1 MSPSCPRCGGE
12 VRPPDLMQSQWRCD
26 IHGQVSPLHCP
37 ARISAEIVV
46 AVGERVREGK
56 GDPVPVWCPWPL
68 PRGWTVTGIAW
79 AGDDRVGPRATAVC
93 VSGPAP
99 LGDGPA
105 DAVFVAEDPGVGL
118 GPALAGSPGPDPGP
132 SFPLAVQQHPAP
144 AKVWVE
150 GHPTPLWPVESPPDR
165 SAYAG
170 EARGVWL
177 YAITWPA
184 PAGYLLAESIVLR
197 DLALSVPAELVFG
210 APSGRLRPRLVQR

>member
-1 MSPSCPRCGGE
+1 
-12 VRPPDLMQSQWRCD
+12 MQSQWRCA

-37 ARISAEIVV
+37 DHISTDIVV
-46 AVGERVREGK
+46 AVSERAQRVRGGNGE
-56 GDPVPVWCPWPL
+56 PVPVWCPWPL

-79 AGDDRVGPRATAVC
+79 AGDDRTGPRATAIC

-105 DAVFVAEDPGVGL
+105 DAVFVAEEPGVGF

-132 SFPLAVQQHPAP
+132 SFPLAVQQNPAP
-144 AKVWVE
+144 AKVRVE
-150 GHPTPLWPVESPPDR
+150 GHPTPLWPVEAPPDR

-177 YAITWPA
+177 YAIAWPA
-184 PAGYLLAESIVLR
+184 PAGYLLAEPIVLH
-197 DLALSVPAELVFG
+197 DLALSIPAELVFG
-210 APSGRLRPRLVQR
+210 APSRRLRPNVVQQ